1 MGMSLE
7 DLQASEA
14 FGGSAGRRAEVTFLP
29 EPEPRER
36 WATIVSVDD
45 HVVEP
50 PDAFVDRFPAKYRD
64 AAPASSPP
72 TTAARR
78 GSGTA
83 SSSRTS
89 GSTPSPGRPSSE
101 YGFEPTRF
109 DEMRRGAWDV
119 RARLADM
126 DVNGVWGSLCF
137 PSFLPGFVGQRLTT
151 WPDDEDLALAAM
163 RAYNDWHLEAWCGA
177 APDRFIPNQIT
188 WLRDPQLAADEVRR
202 NAARGFRALTFS
214 EAPEKLGLP
223 SLHTG
228 YWDPLFAACE
238 ETETVVC
245 LHVGSSGSSP
255 MTAPDAPPE
264 TVAVLFFAYGMYAAV
279 DWLYSK
285 VPVRFPNLRIALSE
299 GGIGWVAGLDRPARP
314 LLRVPA
320 RLPADVARRRPHAER
335 GAAPQLLVLRDRRH
349 VGLPDPRRDRRR
361 PPARRVR
368 LPARRLHLARHPTAP
383 ARAARAASPTTRSA
397 ASAGRTR
404 SSSSACPPHRRP
416 AHDPPRPIGTLTA
429 VALALG
435 APRRAPR
442 RAARRPRRGGRD
454 LLPLHVAHGKRTA
467 IIDTDGRQVTL
478 RGVNLNSLGD
488 YYQDDPH
495 LPPVVPVTGADW
507 DRDGRARLQR
517 RAAARLVVA
526 RSSRGPATST
536 ARTSR

>member
-14 FGGSAGRRAEVTFLP
+14 FGGRTGRRAAVTFLP

-50 PDAFVDRFPAKYRD
+50 PDAFADRFPTRYRD
-64 AAPASSPP
+64 DAPRIVETDDGGEAWLWNGELLPNVGFN
-72 TTAARR
+72 AVA
-78 GSGTA
+78 
-83 SSSRTS
+83 
-89 GSTPSPGRPSSE
+89 GRPSSE

-119 RARLADM
+119 HARLADM

-163 RAYNDWHLEAWCGA
+163 RAYNDWHLESWCGA
-177 APDRFIPNQIT
+177 APDRLIPNQIT
-188 WLRDPQLAADEVRR
+188 WLRDPVVAADEVRR

-228 YWDPLFAACE
+228 WWDPLFAACE

-285 VPVRFPNLRIALSE
+285 VPVRFPKLRIALSE
-299 GGIGWVAGLDRPARP
+299 GGIGWVAGLIDRLDHCFKYQLGYLPTWRDVDLTPSEVLRRNFWFCAIDDTSGFLTRDVIGVDHLLVESDYPHADSTWPDTQPRLREQLAGIPDAEVRRICWQNAVELFRMPTPPEARP
-314 LLRVPA
+314 
-320 RLPADVARRRPHAER
+320 
-335 GAAPQLLVLRDRRH
+335 
-349 VGLPDPRRDRRR
+349 
-361 PPARRVR
+361 
-368 LPARRLHLARHPTAP
+368 
-383 ARAARAASPTTRSA
+383 
-397 ASAGRTR
+397 
-404 SSSSACPPHRRP
+404 
-416 AHDPPRPIGTLTA
+416 
-429 VALALG
+429 
-435 APRRAPR
+435 
-442 RAARRPRRGGRD
+442 
-454 LLPLHVAHGKRTA
+454 
-467 IIDTDGRQVTL
+467 
-478 RGVNLNSLGD
+478 
-488 YYQDDPH
+488 
-495 LPPVVPVTGADW
+495 
-507 DRDGRARLQR
+507 
-517 RAAARLVVA
+517 
-526 RSSRGPATST
+526 
-536 ARTSR
+536 